1 MSLDYVTLDLLRQSH
16 PAWRLLRSDHA
27 PLVVS
32 FLQRVFIAPNV
43 RVMAQAD
50 LAESL
55 EDELFALRERLG
67 TEAFPKSA
75 LDYLNDWAANDK
87 GWLRKFYRQGSDEL
101 HFDLTPAT
109 EKAIAWLGT
118 LTERAFVGTESRLL
132 TLFELLK
139 QMSEGSETDPQTRIA
154 ELQKRRDEI
163 DSEIARVLGGDIP
176 LLDDTALKDRFQQF
190 MALARELLTDFREV
204 EHNFRGLDRRV
215 RERIALWEGAKGA
228 LLEEIMG
235 ERDAIADSDQGRSFR
250 AFWDFLMSS
259 SRQEELTALLE
270 RVLTLP
276 PVAELKPDVRTH
288 RVHYD
293 WLEAGEHTQR
303 TVAQLSQQLRR
314 FLDDQAWLENR
325 RIMDILHGIEAK
337 ALVLRDSPPVGEEMT
352 IAYAAA
358 DIELLMERPLHT
370 PAIKPLIADMTL
382 ESGDADVDAAA
393 LFSQVVI
400 DKTSLARH
408 IRHALQDRS
417 QITLRELCEMK
428 PLQQGLAE
436 LVAYLQLAGDMFK
449 TVVDEQIADVIVWQ
463 GIGQGGQKHAR
474 QARLPR
480 VIFVR

>member
-1 MSLDYVTLDLLRQSH
+1 MSLDYATLELLRQSH

-27 PLVVS
+27 PMIAS
-32 FLQRVFIAPNV
+32 FLQRVFLTPNV

-50 LAESL
+50 LAEAL
-55 EDELFALRERLG
+55 EDELFGLRARDSAED
-67 TEAFPKSA
+67 FPKSA

-87 GWLRKFYRQGSDEL
+87 GWLRKFYVSGSDDPR
-101 HFDLTPAT
+101 FDLTPAT
-109 EKAIAWLGT
+109 EKAIAWLT
-118 LTERAFVGTESRLL
+118 SLTERAFVGTESRLL
-132 TLFELLK
+132 TMFELLK
-139 QMSEGSETDPQTRIA
+139 QMSQGSEADPQTRVA

-163 DSEIARVLGGDIP
+163 DAEIARVLAGDIA

-215 RERIALWEGAKGA
+215 RERITLWDGAKGA

-259 SRQEELTALLE
+259 SRQEELSTLLE

-276 PVAELKPDVRTH
+276 PVAALKPDARTR

-303 TVAQLSQQLRR
+303 TVALLSQQLRR

-325 RIMDILHGIEAK
+325 RIMDILRGIEAK
-337 ALVLRDSPPVGEEMT
+337 ALALRGSPPLGEVMA
-352 IAYAAA
+352 IADTAA
-358 DIELLMERPLHT
+358 DIELPMERPLHV
-370 PAIKPLIADMTL
+370 PALKSVIADVAL
-382 ESGDADVDAAA
+382 ESGEVDMDAAA

-400 DKTSLARH
+400 DKGQLAGH
-408 IRHALQDRS
+408 IRHSLQDRS
-417 QITLRELCEMK
+417 QITLRELTQMQ

-436 LVAYLQLAGDMFK
+436 LVAYLQLADDMFSA
-449 TVVDEQIADVIVWQ
+449 VVDEETADVIVWQ
-463 GIGQGGQKHAR
+463 GQTRDGGLHPR